1 MKNTF
6 LSEMKL
12 RGFISQCTDLEKL
25 EKISLKKSIK
35 AYKTWGKKKFMG
47 KEFMG
52 QIRSTFL
59 IKDKK
64 ILNEWRNVR
73 VKEHAKEVLKTL
85 NSAVA
90 NAENN
95 NNLDIDKLFVK
106 EAYVGKSL
114 RMKRFRPM
122 SKGRAFQIIKPFS
135 RLTLVLEERL

>member
-1 MKNTF
+1 MAKEVKAINKMIRT
-6 LSEMKL
+6 SSQKL
-12 RGFISQCTDLEKL
+12 NLIVKDIRKKDINAALN
-25 EKISLKKSIK
+25 ILKFS
-35 AYKTWGKKKFMG
+35 KK
-47 KEFMG
+47 
-52 QIRSTFL
+52 
-59 IKDKK
+59 
-64 ILNEWRNVR
+64 R
-73 VKEHAKEVLKTL
+73 VSKEVLKTL

>member
-1 MKNTF
+1 MSKEVKAINKMIRT
-6 LSEMKL
+6 S
-12 RGFISQCTDLEKL
+12 SQ
-25 EKISLKKSIK
+25 KINLIVKDIRKKDINAALNILKFSNK
-35 AYKTWGKKKFMG
+35 
-47 KEFMG
+47 
-52 QIRSTFL
+52 
-59 IKDKK
+59 
-64 ILNEWRNVR
+64 R
-73 VKEHAKEVLKTL
+73 VSKEVLKTL

>member
-1 MKNTF
+1 MSKEVKAINKMIRT
-6 LSEMKL
+6 SSQKL
-12 RGFISQCTDLEKL
+12 NLIVKDIRKKDINAALN
-25 EKISLKKSIK
+25 ILKFSNK
-35 AYKTWGKKKFMG
+35 
-47 KEFMG
+47 
-52 QIRSTFL
+52 
-59 IKDKK
+59 
-64 ILNEWRNVR
+64 R
-73 VKEHAKEVLKTL
+73 VSKEVLKTL

-95 NNLDIDKLFVK
+95 NNLDIDKLYVK

>member
-1 MKNTF
+1 MSKEVKAIDKMIRT
-6 LSEMKL
+6 SSQKL
-12 RGFISQCTDLEKL
+12 NLIVKDIRKKDINAALN
-25 EKISLKKSIK
+25 ILKFSNK
-35 AYKTWGKKKFMG
+35 
-47 KEFMG
+47 
-52 QIRSTFL
+52 
-59 IKDKK
+59 
-64 ILNEWRNVR
+64 R
-73 VKEHAKEVLKTL
+73 VSKEVLKTL

>member
-1 MKNTF
+1 MSKEVKAINKMIRT
-6 LSEMKL
+6 SSQKL
-12 RGFISQCTDLEKL
+12 NLIVKDIRKKDINAALN
-25 EKISLKKSIK
+25 ILKFSNK
-35 AYKTWGKKKFMG
+35 
-47 KEFMG
+47 
-52 QIRSTFL
+52 
-59 IKDKK
+59 
-64 ILNEWRNVR
+64 R
-73 VKEHAKEVLKTL
+73 VSKEVLKTL

-106 EAYVGKSL
+106 EAYVDKSL

>member
-1 MKNTF
+1 MSKEVKAINKMIRT
-6 LSEMKL
+6 SSQKL
-12 RGFISQCTDLEKL
+12 NLIVKDIRKKDINAALN
-25 EKISLKKSIK
+25 SLKFSNK
-35 AYKTWGKKKFMG
+35 
-47 KEFMG
+47 
-52 QIRSTFL
+52 
-59 IKDKK
+59 
-64 ILNEWRNVR
+64 R
-73 VKEHAKEVLKTL
+73 VSKEVLKTL

>member
-1 MKNTF
+1 MFKYLTVF
-6 LSEMKL
+6 L
-12 RGFISQCTDLEKL
+12 
-25 EKISLKKSIK
+25 
-35 AYKTWGKKKFMG
+35 
-47 KEFMG
+47 
-52 QIRSTFL
+52 FL
-59 IKDKK
+59 IYTNALAEVIKRIEISGNK
-64 ILNEWRNVR
+64 R
-73 VKEHAKEVLKTL
+73 VSKEVLKTL

>member
-1 MKNTF
+1 MSK
-6 LSEMKL
+6 EV
-12 RGFISQCTDLEKL
+12 
-25 EKISLKKSIK
+25 K
-35 AYKTWGKKKFMG
+35 AINKM
-47 KEFMG
+47 
-52 QIRSTFL
+52 IRSSSQKLNL
-59 IKDKK
+59 IVKDIRKK
-64 ILNEWRNVR
+64 DINAALNILKFSNKR
-73 VKEHAKEVLKTL
+73 VSKEVLKTL

-135 RLTLVLEERL
+135 RLTLVLEERV

>member
-1 MKNTF
+1 MKMSKEVKAINKMIRT
-6 LSEMKL
+6 SSQKL
-12 RGFISQCTDLEKL
+12 NLIVKDIRKKDINAALN
-25 EKISLKKSIK
+25 ILKFSNK
-35 AYKTWGKKKFMG
+35 
-47 KEFMG
+47 
-52 QIRSTFL
+52 
-59 IKDKK
+59 
-64 ILNEWRNVR
+64 R
-73 VKEHAKEVLKTL
+73 VSKEVLKTL

-135 RLTLVLEERL
+135 RLTLVLEERV

>member
-1 MKNTF
+1 MSKEVKAINKMIRT
-6 LSEMKL
+6 SSQKL
-12 RGFISQCTDLEKL
+12 NLIVKDIRKKDINSALNILKFSNKRIS
-25 EKISLKKSIK
+25 
-35 AYKTWGKKKFMG
+35 
-47 KEFMG
+47 
-52 QIRSTFL
+52 
-59 IKDKK
+59 
-64 ILNEWRNVR
+64 
-73 VKEHAKEVLKTL
+73 KEVLKTL

>member
-1 MKNTF
+1 MSKEVKAINKMVRT
-6 LSEMKL
+6 SSQKL
-12 RGFISQCTDLEKL
+12 NLI
-25 EKISLKKSIK
+25 
-35 AYKTWGKKKFMG
+35 
-47 KEFMG
+47 
-52 QIRSTFL
+52 
-59 IKDKK
+59 IKDIRKK
-64 ILNEWRNVR
+64 DINAAVNILKFSNKR
-73 VKEHAKEVLKTL
+73 VSKEVLKTL

-135 RLTLVLEERL
+135 RLTLVLEERV